1 MRAAIKATK
10 TFSLDRDILASVK
23 RTKGTASESERVNQ
37 LLRAALDLEMK
48 AARDREAAEFFSG
61 APPKDRKERQAFQ
74 KATLDALGR
83 E

>member
-10 TFSLDRDILASVK
+10 TFSLDRDILVSVK

-37 LLRAALDLEMK
+37 LLRTALNLEVK
-48 AARDREAAEFFSG
+48 AARDREAAAFF
-61 APPKDRKERQAFQ
+61 ADVPKDRKERRAFQ
-74 KATLDALGR
+74 KATLTALAR

>member
-23 RTKGTASESERVNQ
+23 RTKGAASESERVNQ
-37 LLRAALDLEMK
+37 LLRMALDLEKK
-48 AARDREAAEFFSG
+48 AARDREAADFFTR
-61 APPKDRKERQAFQ
+61 AARDRKERRALQ
-74 KATLDALGR
+74 KATVRALAR

>member
-37 LLRAALDLEMK
+37 LLRTALELEMK
-48 AARDREAAEFFSG
+48 AAHDREAADFFGG
-61 APPKDRKERQAFQ
+61 APKNRKERLAFQ
-74 KATLDALGR
+74 KASLTALAR

>member
-1 MRAAIKATK
+1 MRVAVKATK

-37 LLRAALDLEMK
+37 LLRTALDLERK
-48 AARDREAAEFFSG
+48 ASRDREAADFFAS
-61 APPKDRKERQAFQ
+61 APNDRKERRAFQ
-74 KATLDALGR
+74 KATLNALAR

>member
-10 TFSLDRDILASVK
+10 TFSLDRDILANVK

-37 LLRAALDLEMK
+37 LLRTALDLEMK
-48 AARDREAAEFFSG
+48 KARDREAADFF
-61 APPKDRKERQAFQ
+61 AETPKDRQERRAFQ
-74 KATLDALGR
+74 KAALNTLAR

>member
-37 LLRAALDLEMK
+37 LLRTALDLEMK
-48 AARDREAAEFFSG
+48 KAHEREAADFFSD
-61 APPKDRKERQAFQ
+61 APKDRKERQAFQ
-74 KATLDALGR
+74 KAALNALAR

>member
-1 MRAAIKATK
+1 MRTAIKATK

-37 LLRAALDLEMK
+37 LLRTALDLEMK
-48 AARDREAAEFFSG
+48 ATRDREASDFFAG
-61 APPKDRKERQAFQ
+61 APDDRKERRAFQ
-74 KATLDALGR
+74 KATLNALAR

>member
-1 MRAAIKATK
+1 MRAAPKAIK

-37 LLRAALDLEMK
+37 LLRTALNLEMK
-48 AARDREAAEFFSG
+48 TMRDREAAAFFAG
-61 APPKDRKERQAFQ
+61 MPKDRKERRAFQ
-74 KATLDALGR
+74 KATLVTLAR

>member
-1 MRAAIKATK
+1 MRVAIKATK

-37 LLRAALDLEMK
+37 LLRSALDLERK
-48 AARDREAAEFFSG
+48 AASDREAADFFAG
-61 APPKDRKERQAFQ
+61 APKDRKERRAFQ
-74 KATLDALGR
+74 KTSTKSLAR

>member
-23 RTKGTASESERVNQ
+23 KTKGTASESERVNQ
-37 LLRAALDLEMK
+37 LLRTALDLERK
-48 AARDREAAEFFSG
+48 AARDREAADFFSA
-61 APPKDRKERQAFQ
+61 APRDRKERRALQR
-74 KATLDALGR
+74 ATLTVLAR